1 MSFCTCVDI
10 LIRFVF
16 IFVVPYLVTAPLN
29 MGARFGFVMGF
40 IALCGTIFI
49 FFQVPET
56 MGRSLEEMDEL
67 YAVSSVGCVRAR
79 ARPRERNRKRKRNRE
94 ARAQCRNAVQ
104 RDIMPVVRRDR

>member
-67 YAVSSVGCVRAR
+67 YAVSFVGCAR
-79 ARPRERNRKRKRNRE
+79 ARTRKRKRKRKRDRE
-94 ARAQCRNAVQ
+94 ASAR
-104 RDIMPVVRRDR
+104 